1 MNIRTMV
8 GGILVLGILMWS
20 GCATMQTVDNDEFK
34 LIAQEILD
42 QYSVSLLTEDLQLF
56 ESVHAEDMIKL
67 MPGRPVI
74 IGLEQE
80 AQNKANAFKNGSFPS
95 FDSNVEEAEVYKEIG
110 FARGTVSY
118 VFVPDSGK
126 GTVDFSGKFLMLLKK
141 DADGSWKIYRGCFNS
156 P

>member
-1 MNIRTMV
+1 MHIRTLV
-8 GGILVLGILMWS
+8 GGILVLVVLMWS

-42 QYSVSLLTEDLQLF
+42 QYSVSLLTEDMQLF

-67 MPGRPVI
+67 MPGKPVI

-80 AQNKANAFKNGSFPS
+80 AQNKANAFKNGAFKS

-110 FARGTVSY
+110 FARGTLSY
-118 VFVPDSGK
+118 VFIPDSGK
-126 GTVDFSGKFLMLLKK
+126 GSLEFSGKFLMLLKK